1 MATAKIVPN
10 KSDDV
15 NREAQVFP
23 PACES
28 ILYLDSNY
36 CVVDK
41 PHKVRMTGDF
51 SITMEKLLLHWI
63 PGIQIGSLKW
73 IHQLDFATS
82 GVLCVGLN
90 RAAAAVASAAFE
102 ARTVK
107 KQYLAVLQG
116 HVNLDDWPILEA
128 RPAFGD
134 EDEAD
139 DISIPGKRK
148 HEKIEGNTPAVESN
162 TTWQA
167 EVKEANLSVY
177 FDAFTSWKAAHCDP
191 PLADSE
197 AANVNSKPSFTEFQH
212 QHPDRYKLLVP
223 LLAQTY
229 ETFLKQ
235 SKQRKA
241 LRKFLK
247 SYGIEVETQ
256 VSELAARPDLVA
268 QMEKAKEE
276 LAANTVTNFEVTQEA
291 ISAMSEEYKNPSDV
305 PRVYRV
311 RGAEHR
317 LVINVPVAEILG
329 DFRMEPGHEGNPGKH
344 CETEMEVLEHGTYQ
358 GRAVTKVRFY
368 PRSGRRHQLRVH
380 SMCLGH
386 PIVGDYTY
394 NPLHRDAVQAENN
407 AIRDNLVNNEGAE
420 VLAADR
426 MMLHAHYLRVNYPI
440 RKDLRL
446 PDPASNTAMNE
457 LIRPVLSS
465 LTLKPC
471 RESNR
476 TDANTAI
483 PLVEVAARGS
493 SNLLWTR

>member
-1 MATAKIVPN
+1 MATTKIVPN
-10 KSDDV
+10 KSDDGK
-15 NREAQVFP
+15 NFDKELQVFP
-23 PACES
+23 AANQC
-28 ILYLDSNY
+28 ILYFDSNY

-116 HVNLDDWPILEA
+116 HVNLDDWPILES
-128 RPAFGD
+128 RPAFLD

-148 HEKIEGNTPAVESN
+148 HEKLEKEFTDSKQTPDAN

-167 EVKEANLSVY
+167 EVKEANLSLY
-177 FDAFTSWKAAHCDP
+177 YDAFTAWKAANCDP
-191 PLADSE
+191 PASRDTNQTHALDVSSLPSEQSFVTFQREHADKYKALA
-197 AANVNSKPSFTEFQH
+197 
-212 QHPDRYKLLVP
+212 P
-223 LLAQTY
+223 LLTQTY
-229 ETFLKQ
+229 QTFLKQ

-247 SYGIEVETQ
+247 SCGVEVETQ

-268 QMEKAKEE
+268 QLEKAREE
-276 LAANTVTNFEVTQEA
+276 LFANTSTNFEVTLET
-291 ISAMSEEYKNPSDV
+291 ISAMSNAYKKTTEL

-329 DFRMEPGHEGNPGKH
+329 DFR
-344 CETEMEVLEHGTYQ
+344 
-358 GRAVTKVRFY
+358 
-368 PRSGRRHQLRVH
+368 
-380 SMCLGH
+380 
-386 PIVGDYTY
+386 
-394 NPLHRDAVQAENN
+394 
-407 AIRDNLVNNEGAE
+407 
-420 VLAADR
+420 
-426 MMLHAHYLRVNYPI
+426 
-440 RKDLRL
+440 
-446 PDPASNTAMNE
+446 
-457 LIRPVLSS
+457 
-465 LTLKPC
+465 
-471 RESNR
+471 
-476 TDANTAI
+476 
-483 PLVEVAARGS
+483 
-493 SNLLWTR
+493 